1 MLSKPRPRS
10 DTNTQVAGSP
20 PHIDVERFRAD
31 LSEAGVE
38 DMLDALLGTFAQDCP
53 TRLAALEQAVHAGRA
68 NEIVSAAHA
77 FKSGAGTV
85 RATFLAD
92 CLGRTET
99 AARTGD
105 LESVSGLLEQIRSEY
120 QAVLAQLTARPPQ

>member
-1 MLSKPRPRS
+1 MLSKARPRS
-10 DTNTQVAGSP
+10 DAHTQLAGSLP
-20 PHIDVERFRAD
+20 RVDVERFRAD

-53 TRLAALEQAVHAGRA
+53 ARLAALEQAVQAGKA
-68 NEIVSAAHA
+68 NEIVGAAHA

-85 RATFLAD
+85 RATFLAEY
-92 CLGRTET
+92 LGRTET

-105 LESVSGLLEQIRSEY
+105 LESVSKLLDEIRSEC
-120 QAVLAQLTARPPQ
+120 AGVLLELNARPLN

>member
-1 MLSKPRPRS
+1 MLSKPRPQS
-10 DTNTQVAGSP
+10 DGP
-20 PHIDVERFRAD
+20 PQLAAFPPRVDVERFRAD

-53 TRLAALEQAVHAGRA
+53 GRLAALEQAVLGGKA

-77 FKSGAGTV
+77 LKSGAGTV
-85 RATFLAD
+85 RATYLAEF
-92 CLGRTET
+92 LGRTET

-105 LESVSGLLEQIRSEY
+105 LESVSGLLDQIRSEC
-120 QAVLAQLTARPPQ
+120 QAVLRELTARPLK

>member
-10 DTNTQVAGSP
+10 DAHSQFAENP
-20 PHIDVERFRAD
+20 PHINVERFRAD

-53 TRLAALEQAVHAGRA
+53 GRLAALEQAVKAGTA
-68 NEIVSAAHA
+68 KEIVSAAHA

-85 RATFLAD
+85 RATLLAD
-92 CLGRTET
+92 YLGRTET

-105 LESVSGLLEQIRSEY
+105 LESVPGLLGLIRSEY
-120 QAVLAQLTARPPQ
+120 RAVLGELTARPSQ

>member
-10 DTNTQVAGSP
+10 DANSQFAGSP

-53 TRLAALEQAVHAGRA
+53 GRLAALEQAVKAGTA
-68 NEIVSAAHA
+68 KEIVSAAHA

-92 CLGRTET
+92 YLGRTET

-105 LESVSGLLEQIRSEY
+105 LESVPGLLGLIRSEY
-120 QAVLAQLTARPPQ
+120 RSVLGELTARPSQ